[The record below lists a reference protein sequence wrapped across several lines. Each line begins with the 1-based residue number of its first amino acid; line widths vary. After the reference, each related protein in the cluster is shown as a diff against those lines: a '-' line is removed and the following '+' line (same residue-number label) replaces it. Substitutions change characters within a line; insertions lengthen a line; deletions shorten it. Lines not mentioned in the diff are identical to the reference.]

1 MAPRPGWDIIPP
13 IGVPVIQTGV
23 DPHPLVAVPDVHSDT
38 EAAEGD
44 WGRTFIGLAALGINS
59 RRSYIV
65 ALLRIL
71 ASWLG
76 FQVIVYAILVWI
88 ARSHRQFFPIAL
100 VLGLFLSVIVAGAA
114 VARSV
119 ARTHRRPWLS
129 LVSPSL
135 AVDWRRL
142 AIGAGVQA
150 VLVLAMFVALRLI
163 GAEPPSLQRVVEPS
177 VMALALLLIP
187 FQAASEEIL
196 FRGYLT
202 QALGRVFR
210 SRGKIVVA
218 VALLFAALHLNTYGP
233 LTMPY
238 MFVVSLALSAVS
250 LRDERLELAI
260 GAHAATNWIGV
271 GTIGSLI
278 YRDAAL
284 RITWFQLSALI
295 VDFVLFYVLTR
306 VFVRR
311 FRDR

>member
-1 MAPRPGWDIIPP
+1 MIPP
-13 IGVPVIQTGV
+13 IGVPVTQTGV
-23 DPHPLVAVPDVHSDT
+23 DPHPLGAVPDVHT
-38 EAAEGD
+38 NTGAAEGD
-44 WGRTFIGLAALGINS
+44 WGRTFIGLSALGINS

-65 ALLRIL
+65 AVLRIL
-71 ASWLG
+71 AYWLG
-76 FQVIVYAILVWI
+76 FQAVAYFGLVWI
-88 ARSHRQFFPIAL
+88 AKNHRQFLVIAL
-100 VLGLFLSVIVAGAA
+100 IAALFLSVIVAGAA

-142 AIGAGVQA
+142 AIGAGVQT
-150 VLVLAMFVALRLI
+150 VLVLTMYVVLRLI
-163 GAEPPSLQRVVEPS
+163 GAEPRSPQRVVEPS
-177 VMALALLLIP
+177 VIALAVLLIP

-196 FRGYLT
+196 FRGYMT

-271 GTIGSLI
+271 GTIDSLI
-278 YRDAAL
+278 YRNAAPQ
-284 RITWFQLSALI
+284 ITWFQLSALV
-295 VDFVLFYVLTR
+295 VDSVLFYVLTR
-306 VFVRR
+306 VLVRR
-311 FRDR
+311 FCDR